1 MTILKFAKDQTD
13 TMVEFLTELGVFVQS
28 IHRYEEYD
36 EVFVNNKHGKVA
48 VVNVELAQM
57 EV

>member
-36 EVFVNNKHGKVA
+36 EVLVNNEHGKVA

-57 EV
+57 EM